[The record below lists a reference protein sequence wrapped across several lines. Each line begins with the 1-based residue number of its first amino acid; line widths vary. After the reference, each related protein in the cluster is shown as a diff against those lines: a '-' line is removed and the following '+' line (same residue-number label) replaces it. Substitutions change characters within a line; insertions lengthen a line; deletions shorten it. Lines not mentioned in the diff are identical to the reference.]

1 MAAPTLPI
9 STKATAETKASF
21 ARFRG
26 SMSGA
31 HSLGSTSAFI
41 LQGENYSTA
50 NAARRNR
57 LQPFASILSRIFGII
72 VYSFHLRRAF
82 SAGAQTL
89 FISTQNRNTWAR
101 GKGGLPLRSN
111 CKGPQGPPCAV
122 TPNGTEPP
130 STWVFSRAQHNLLTA
145 NCHPVKPVAN
155 SFLSPP
161 IGSRLPRNGSQIALS
176 PEFARNSGIRGNS
189 NHLVPVSV
197 KLYGR
202 QK

>member
-41 LQGENYSTA
+41 VRGENYSTA

-82 SAGAQTL
+82 SAGAPKP
-89 FISTQNRNTWAR
+89 FIFKQ
-101 GKGGLPLRSN
+101 
-111 CKGPQGPPCAV
+111 
-122 TPNGTEPP
+122 TPNKQAGGQ
-130 STWVFSRAQHNLLTA
+130 RA
-145 NCHPVKPVAN
+145 
-155 SFLSPP
+155 
-161 IGSRLPRNGSQIALS
+161 G
-176 PEFARNSGIRGNS
+176 
-189 NHLVPVSV
+189 
-197 KLYGR
+197 
-202 QK
+202 